1 MQQSRG
7 RSSSAFAFG
16 ALFVLCSAFA
26 YLESRAFGHEVAI
39 PMYGYILAAIVALVN
54 LVISRFSAELY
65 HHNLRLIGPR
75 QVIGFAEHH
84 RPGKKER
91 HLHVEDDE

>member
-16 ALFVLCSAFA
+16 ALFLLCSAFA

-39 PMYGYILAAIVALVN
+39 PMYGYILAALAALVN
-54 LVISRFSAELY
+54 LLISRFSPDLL
-65 HHNLRLIGPR
+65 HHNLRLIGNSVPS
-75 QVIGFAEHH
+75 QAASSTNSIA
-84 RPGKKER
+84 
-91 HLHVEDDE
+91 